1 MKDLDFPG
9 RPRKAQGPD
18 RPVYFNQSD
27 VDRVMSVV
35 LALASEVAALRERLD
50 THERVADAGAAPAHA
65 RVEAYLPD
73 QAALA
78 DRDAWREAYIRR
90 LFRVFS
96 EDVEALRAQPGD
108 PLQDQS
114 RSSND

>member
-1 MKDLDFPG
+1 MTE

-35 LALASEVAALRERLD
+35 LALASEVASLRDRLD
-50 THERVADAGAAPAHA
+50 THERIANTGVPPETT

-73 QAALA
+73 LETIAT
-78 DRDAWREAYIRR
+78 RDAWRDAYIRR
-90 LFRVFS
+90 LFRVFV
-96 EDVEALRAQPGD
+96 EDVEALRREPAE
-108 PLQDQS
+108 S
-114 RSSND
+114 